1 MRKTTLGVALAA
13 TAILGATWAVPAFA
27 GENGRTIRYLSTN
40 PTNTDLDLGARGFSV
55 GNMQVFTNDA
65 VRNGEK
71 IGYEA
76 GECQIVLLTDTRL
89 VAHCVQTLVLAD
101 GELTAQGVFQ
111 ENLAEGPKGVRWAI
125 TGGTGRYRGATGE
138 AVGEFVPDT
147 DDANVTI
154 RLN

>member
-1 MRKTTLGVALAA
+1 MRKITLGVALGAA
-13 TAILGATWAVPAFA
+13 AILGATLAVPASA
-27 GENGRTIRYLSTN
+27 GEDGLTIRYLSTN
-40 PTNTDLDLGARGFSV
+40 SNNTDIDLGPPGFSV

-65 VRNGEK
+65 VRNGKK

-89 VAHCVQTLVLAD
+89 AAHCVVTLVLAD

-125 TGGTGRYRGATGE
+125 TGGTGRYRGAAGE
-138 AVGEFVPDT
+138 AVGEFVPNT
-147 DDANVTI
+147 DDVNVTI
-154 RLN
+154 RLS